1 MSNSVEGPSEPV
13 TGSIPVPE
21 YGLST
26 GPVPVPVPAPEPRER
41 VFGAREQLAVWLLLA
56 SAFVVILNETVMGV
70 ALPKLMADLG
80 ITAVAG
86 QWLTT
91 AFLLTMSVVIPI
103 TGLLIQRINTRPL
116 FIAAMSLFTLGTAIA
131 ACAPGFEL
139 LLVGRIVQASG
150 TAIMMPLLM
159 TTVVTL
165 VPEHQRGRIMGRI
178 AIVMSVAPALG
189 PTISGLVLHSLNWRF
204 LFIFV
209 LPIAATALFIGMARM
224 PNVSEPRKIRIDLLS
239 VLLSALAFGGLVY
252 GLSLIGD
259 VAHGAPPVPPA
270 APIGAGVVALGLF
283 IWRQIVLQRGDGAL
297 LDLRTFQSRPYAL
310 SVVLFVFSSMAL
322 FGSLILLPIYAQ
334 TVLGLDTLGT
344 GLLLLPGGLLMGL
357 LGPWV
362 GRLVD
367 TRGARFVLI
376 PGTMVT
382 ALALWAMGLF
392 TDTTTP
398 WQVLGTHV
406 LLSIGLAGVF
416 TPLFSVSLGSLPPRL
431 ASHGSAMIST
441 VQQVAGAAGTALF
454 VTVMTLVS
462 VQAAGGAAQIDPHAL
477 SAGTRAAF
485 LLGGATATVGVLIA
499 FFVRD
504 EAPKE

>member
-1 MSNSVEGPSEPV
+1 MSNPAPGASAPA
-13 TGSIPVPE
+13 
-21 YGLST
+21 T
-26 GPVPVPVPAPEPRER
+26 GPVPLPGTGPISVPAPAAAERE
-41 VFGAREQLAVWLLLA
+41 FGAREQLAIWLLLG

-70 ALPKLMADLG
+70 ALPRLMTDLG

-103 TGLLIQRINTRPL
+103 TGMLIQRVTTRAL
-116 FIAAMSLFTLGTAIA
+116 FIAAMSLFTAGTLIA
-131 ACAPGFEL
+131 AVAPGFEL
-139 LLVGRIVQASG
+139 LLVGRVVQAGG

-165 VPEHQRGRIMGRI
+165 VPERQRGRIMGRI

-189 PTISGLVLHSLNWRF
+189 PTISGLILQILSWRF
-204 LFIFV
+204 LFIIV
-209 LPIAATALFIGMARM
+209 LPIAAAALIIGALRM
-224 PNVSEPRKIRIDLLS
+224 PNVGEQRKARIDALS
-239 VLLSALAFGGLVY
+239 VVLSALAFGGLVY

-259 VAHGAPPVPPA
+259 LANGHATLPPA
-270 APIGAGVVALGLF
+270 LPIGIGVVALGLF
-283 IWRQIVLQRGDGAL
+283 VWRQLRLQREDRAL
-297 LDLRTFQSRPYAL
+297 LDLRTFRSRPYAL
-310 SVVLFVFSSMAL
+310 SVVLFVFSAMAL

-334 TVLGLDTLGT
+334 NVLGFDTLQT

-357 LGPWV
+357 LGPFV

-367 TRGARFVLI
+367 SRGSRFVLI
-376 PGTMVT
+376 PGTIVT
-382 ALALWAMGLF
+382 ALALWSMGLF
-392 TDTTTP
+392 TDTTAP
-398 WQVLGTHV
+398 WQVLATHL
-406 LLSIGLAGVF
+406 LLSLGLAGVF

-462 VQAAGGAAQIDPHAL
+462 VGAAGSPEAVDPHAL
-477 SAGTRAAF
+477 AAGTRAAF
-485 LLGGATATVGVLIA
+485 LLGGVAASVGVIVA

-504 EAPKE
+504 EAPAE